1 MNSKNDHYGSEDDSD
16 ADDFAFTSTSAKQ
29 SNLLDNSEYLLKKQ
43 DTLMEKSIKTGAKE
57 MNDSDDSDE
66 MVGGI
71 NNQKTKN
78 FDSSSD
84 EDGDKIKGDTE
95 QIIKND
101 IKSNLLKQI
110 V

>member
-1 MNSKNDHYGSEDDSD
+1 
-16 ADDFAFTSTSAKQ
+16 
-29 SNLLDNSEYLLKKQ
+29 
-43 DTLMEKSIKTGAKE
+43 MEKNTDGAKV

-71 NNQKTKN
+71 NKKAKN

-84 EDGDKIKGDTE
+84 EDDDKVSSAKIIKG
-95 QIIKND
+95 D
-101 IKSNLLKQI
+101 IKSNMLKQI